1 MRPQDRARD
10 RQIRRRVARALSY
23 GRCAGATKYVKPNV
37 ANSMEPTNDE
47 LERLHPATF
56 GWALVCCRFDR
67 QEAEDVVQTV
77 YLKLLDGRARFDG
90 RSSYKTWLFAVVRRT
105 AADRRRR
112 TLVATLGLARL
123 FERTPA
129 PSSAASVEPDDRARV
144 RAALT
149 ALSARQREVLDL
161 VFYHEL
167 TIEEAA
173 RVMGVSL
180 GAARVHYD
188 RGKKNLR
195 EKLG

>member
-1 MRPQDRARD
+1 
-10 RQIRRRVARALSY
+10 VSY
-23 GRCAGATKYVKPNV
+23 GRRDGATKYVKPYV
-37 ANSMEPTNDE
+37 ANSMEPINDE

-112 TLVATLGLARL
+112 KLVVTLGLARL
-123 FERTPA
+123 LEQAPS
-129 PSSAASVEPDDRARV
+129 PSSAAPVDTDECARV
-144 RAALT
+144 RAAL
-149 ALSARQREVLDL
+149 AGLSSRQREVLDL

-180 GAARVHYD
+180 GSARVHYE

-195 EKLG
+195 EKLQ